1 MIRNLFNNFFSGH
14 ERTIRAKK
22 NIIGS
27 FLLKGISIIISLLLV
42 PLTIDYLNPT
52 KYGIW
57 LTLSSVIGW
66 FVFFDIGLGNGLRN
80 KFAIAKAEGKDLLA
94 RVYISTTYAIIALIA
109 VGLFVIFF
117 SINQFLDW
125 GKILNT
131 SSDLKEIESLVFIV
145 FSVFCFQF
153 VIKLINVIFIADQ
166 RPVISSLINTLGS
179 LFSLI
184 IIFILTKTTQG
195 SLLYL
200 GGAFSLINLIIPFL
214 ASIWAFNGKYK
225 KYSPSFKHI
234 DFSKAKELLSLGV
247 RFFITQVAAII
258 VAATDNIIIA
268 QLIGNEEVAVYNVA
282 YKYFG
287 VMNMVFTIIT
297 APYWSAYTEAYAK
310 NDMAWIKQA
319 TLKIIKL
326 WGLVIIGIFIMLI
339 LSNNVYQLWIGDRL
353 VVPFNLSL
361 IIALWVMVSTSTM
374 ICGNFLA
381 GVNKI
386 QLSLYYSAFVSII
399 NIPLS
404 IYFTKNLEMGSFGVI
419 LATLVGIIPS
429 AIFQPIQYWKIVNG
443 KAKGIWN
450 K

>member
-1 MIRNLFNNFFSGH
+1 MIRNLFNSFFSGH
-14 ERTIRAKK
+14 ERTIKAKK

-27 FLLKGISIIISLLLV
+27 FLLKGISIVISLLLV

-80 KFAIAKAEGKDLLA
+80 KFAIAKAEGNDLLA
-94 RVYISTTYAIIALIA
+94 KVFVSTTYAIITLIA
-109 VGLFVIFF
+109 VGLFVVFF
-117 SINQFLDW
+117 IVNQFLDW
-125 GKILNT
+125 GLILNT
-131 SSDLKEIESLVFIV
+131 SNEVREIEQLVFIV

-153 VIKLINVIFIADQ
+153 IIKLINVVFIADQ

-184 IIFILTKTTQG
+184 VVFILTKTTQG

-200 GGAFSLINLIIPFL
+200 GASFSLINLIIPFL

-234 DFSKAKELLSLGV
+234 DFSKSKELLNLGV

-268 QLIGNEEVAVYNVA
+268 QLIGNEDVAVYNVS

-297 APYWSAYTEAYAK
+297 APYWSAYTEAYTK
-310 NDMAWIKQA
+310 NDMEWVKQA

-326 WGLVIIGIFIMLI
+326 WFIVIIGIIIML
-339 LSNNVYQLWIGDRL
+339 LFSNNAYQLWIGDRL
-353 VVPFNLSL
+353 AIPFNLS
-361 IIALWVMVSTSTM
+361 IIMALWVIVSTSTM
-374 ICGNFLA
+374 IFANFLA

-386 QLSLYYSAFVSII
+386 QLSLYHAIFVSII

-404 IYFTKNLEMGSFGVI
+404 IYFAKNLAMGSTGVI
-419 LATLVGIIPS
+419 FATLIGIIPR

>member
-22 NIIGS
+22 NILGS
-27 FLLKGISIIISLLLV
+27 FVLKGISIIISLLLV

-80 KFAIAKAEGKDLLA
+80 KFAIAKAEGNDLLA
-94 RVYISTTYAIIALIA
+94 RVYVSTTYAIISLIA

-153 VIKLINVIFIADQ
+153 IIKLINVIFIADQ

-234 DFSKAKELLSLGV
+234 DFSKAKELLSLGL

-339 LSNNVYQLWIGDRL
+339 FSNKVYQLWIGDRL

-361 IIALWVMVSTSTM
+361 IIALWVIVSTSIM
-374 ICGNFLA
+374 IFGNFLA

-386 QLSLYYSAFVSII
+386 QLSLYHAIFVSII

-404 IYFTKNLEMGSFGVI
+404 IYFAKNLGMGSEGVI
-419 LATLVGIIPS
+419 LATLMGIIPR

-450 K
+450 R

>member
-1 MIRNLFNNFFSGH
+1 MIKNLFHTFFSGH

-27 FLLKGISIIISLLLV
+27 FLLKGISIAISLLLV

-80 KFAIAKAEGKDLLA
+80 KFAIAKAEGNDLLA
-94 RVYISTTYAIIALIA
+94 KVFVSTTYAIITIIA
-109 VGLFVIFF
+109 VALFVVFF
-117 SINQFLDW
+117 IVNQFLDW
-125 GKILNT
+125 GLILNA
-131 SSDLKEIESLVFIV
+131 SNDIHEIEQLVFIV

-184 IIFILTKTTQG
+184 VIFILTKTTQG

-200 GGAFSLINLIIPFL
+200 GASFSLINLIIPLL
-214 ASIWAFNGKYK
+214 ASVWAFKGKYK

-234 DFSKAKELLSLGV
+234 DFSKAKELLNLGM

-268 QLIGNEEVAVYNVA
+268 QLIGNEDVAVYNVA

-297 APYWSAYTEAYAK
+297 APYWSAFTEAYTK
-310 NDMAWIKQA
+310 NDMAWVKQA

-326 WGLVIIGIFIMLI
+326 WFIVVAGIIVML
-339 LSNNVYQLWIGDRL
+339 LFSNNAYQLWIGNRL
-353 VVPFNLSL
+353 AIPFNLS
-361 IIALWVMVSTSTM
+361 IIMALWVIVSTSTM
-374 ICGNFLA
+374 IFANFLA

-386 QLSLYYSAFVSII
+386 QLSLYHAIFVSII

-404 IYFTKNLEMGSFGVI
+404 IYFAKNLEMGSTGVI
-419 LATLVGIIPS
+419 LATLIGIIPR

-443 KAKGIWN
+443 KANGIWN

>member
-1 MIRNLFNNFFSGH
+1 MIRNLFNTFFSGH

-27 FLLKGISIIISLLLV
+27 FLLKGISIVISLLLV

-52 KYGIW
+52 KYGVW

-80 KFAIAKAEGKDLLA
+80 KFAIAKAEGNDLLA
-94 RVYISTTYAIIALIA
+94 KIYVSTTYTIITLIA
-109 VGLFVIFF
+109 VALFVVFF
-117 SINQFLDW
+117 IVNQFLDW
-125 GKILNT
+125 GLILNA
-131 SSDLKEIESLVFIV
+131 SNDVREIEQLVFIV

-184 IIFILTKTTQG
+184 VIFILTKTTQG

-200 GGAFSLINLIIPFL
+200 GASFSLINLIIPLL
-214 ASIWAFNGKYK
+214 ASGWVFNRSYK

-234 DFSKAKELLSLGV
+234 DFSKAKELIHLGM

-258 VAATDNIIIA
+258 VAATDNIITA
-268 QLIGNEEVAVYNVA
+268 QVIGNQDVAIYNVA

-297 APYWSAYTEAYAK
+297 APYWSAFTEAYTK
-310 NDMAWIKQA
+310 NDMVWVKQA

-326 WGLVIIGIFIMLI
+326 WFIVVAGILLML
-339 LSNNVYQLWIGDRL
+339 LFSNNAYQLWIGNRL
-353 VVPFNLSL
+353 AIPFNLSM
-361 IIALWVMVSTSTM
+361 IMALWVIVSTSTM
-374 ICGNFLA
+374 IFANFLA

-386 QLSLYYSAFVSII
+386 QLSLYHAVFVSIV

-404 IYFTKNLEMGSFGVI
+404 IFFAKNLAMGSSGVI
-419 LATLVGIIPS
+419 LATLIGIVPR

-443 KAKGIWN
+443 KAKGIWD

>member
-1 MIRNLFNNFFSGH
+1 VIKNLFHTFFSGH

-27 FLLKGISIIISLLLV
+27 FLLKGISIAISLLLV

-80 KFAIAKAEGKDLLA
+80 KFAIAKAEGNDLLA
-94 RVYISTTYAIIALIA
+94 KVFVSTTYAIITIIA
-109 VGLFVIFF
+109 VALFVVFF
-117 SINQFLDW
+117 IVNQFLDW
-125 GKILNT
+125 GLILNA
-131 SSDLKEIESLVFIV
+131 SNDIHEIEQLVFIV

-184 IIFILTKTTQG
+184 VIFILTKTTQG

-200 GGAFSLINLIIPFL
+200 GASFSLINLIIPLL
-214 ASIWAFNGKYK
+214 ASVWAFKGKYK

-234 DFSKAKELLSLGV
+234 DFSKAKELLNLGM

-268 QLIGNEEVAVYNVA
+268 QLIGNEDVAVYNVA

-297 APYWSAYTEAYAK
+297 APYWSAFTEAYTK
-310 NDMAWIKQA
+310 NDMAWVKQA

-326 WGLVIIGIFIMLI
+326 WFIVVAGIIVML
-339 LSNNVYQLWIGDRL
+339 LFSNNAYQLWIGNRL
-353 VVPFNLSL
+353 AIPFNLS
-361 IIALWVMVSTSTM
+361 IIMALWVIVSTSTM
-374 ICGNFLA
+374 IFANFLA

-386 QLSLYYSAFVSII
+386 QLSLYHAIFVSII

-404 IYFTKNLEMGSFGVI
+404 IYFAKNLEMGSTGVI
-419 LATLVGIIPS
+419 LATLIGIIPR

-443 KAKGIWN
+443 KANGIWN

>member
-1 MIRNLFNNFFSGH
+1 MIRNFFSGH

-22 NIIGS
+22 NILGS
-27 FLLKGISIIISLLLV
+27 FVLKGISIIISLLLV

-80 KFAIAKAEGKDLLA
+80 KFAIAKAEGNDLLA
-94 RVYISTTYAIIALIA
+94 RVYVSTTYAIISLIA

-153 VIKLINVIFIADQ
+153 IIKLINVIFIADQ

-214 ASIWAFNGKYK
+214 SSIWAFNGKYK

-234 DFSKAKELLSLGV
+234 DFSKAKELLSLGL

-268 QLIGNEEVAVYNVA
+268 QLIGNEEVAIYNVS

-339 LSNNVYQLWIGDRL
+339 FSNNAYQLWIGDRL

-386 QLSLYYSAFVSII
+386 QLSLYHAIFVSII

-404 IYFTKNLEMGSFGVI
+404 IYFAKNLGMGSEGVI
-419 LATLVGIIPS
+419 LATLIGIIPR

-450 K
+450 R